1 MLFTDLDA
9 TLLDKDDYSYDVNL
23 VKKLKKKGVPIVFC
37 SSKTRAE
44 QEYYRSA
51 MGVTDSFIVE
61 NGSAIYIPKDYFSFP
76 FEYDFLT
83 EKYRVIVLGER
94 YQKIREVVDE
104 LGVKCFGRMSVEEV
118 SKVTGLSEDL
128 AKLAKQR
135 EYLEPLVLGED
146 EKEKLR
152 LVEKAGLR
160 WTYGGKF
167 YSVIGK
173 TDKGKAVKKLVELF
187 RKEFGKVESI
197 GIGDSPNDF
206 SMLEVVD
213 KPFLIGN
220 KKIRNFRVVE
230 SFDEIFD
237 EI

>member
-1 MLFTDLDA
+1 
-9 TLLDKDDYSYDVNL
+9 
-23 VKKLKKKGVPIVFC
+23 
-37 SSKTRAE
+37 
-44 QEYYRSA
+44 
-51 MGVTDSFIVE
+51 
-61 NGSAIYIPKDYFSFP
+61 
-76 FEYDFLT
+76 
-83 EKYRVIVLGER
+83 
-94 YQKIREVVDE
+94 
-104 LGVKCFGRMSVEEV
+104 MSVEEV

-135 EYLEPLVLGED
+135 EYSETLVLSED

-152 LVEKAGLR
+152 LVEKEGLR

-173 TDKGKAVKKLVELF
+173 TDKGRAVKKLLELF
-187 RKEFGKVESI
+187 KKEFGKVESI
-197 GIGDSPNDF
+197 WVGDSPNDF
-206 SMLEVVD
+206 PMLEVVD

-230 SFDEIFD
+230 SFDEILD